1 LVSASEGGFRDIQ
14 WSIKVE
20 YGFAFDLNGSF
31 TPSVSDTW
39 AALKL
44 DATSAT
50 SVPTRL
56 YRMSVDVLTKKN
68 NGGVEHSMTFSDLAE
83 NDRKPDSRLGIIE
96 AYSMN
101 ASIIKACIIH
111 HVLTTSYKNGVY
123 V

>member
-1 LVSASEGGFRDIQ
+1 M
-14 WSIKVE
+14 KVE

-31 TPSVSDTW
+31 TPSFSVTW

-56 YRMSVDVLTKKN
+56 YRMSEGVLTIEN

-83 NDRKPDSRLGIIE
+83 NDRKPDSRLGIMKRTI
-96 AYSMN
+96 
-101 ASIIKACIIH
+101 
-111 HVLTTSYKNGVY
+111 
-123 V
+123 